1 VIIDLMPNRAGLKPV
16 PQAFADLVRAETTRR
31 GILLIVDEVITLRLG
46 LSGLHGR
53 YGITPDLVTM
63 GKIIGGGF
71 AVGAW
76 GGPADVMGVLDPRR
90 AGNVP
95 HAGTFSANPVTCAAG
110 LAALDLLDQAAID
123 RINAHGDR
131 LREAVAAMGYHVAGS
146 GSLFRLLDI
155 LGDYDAWWRLYN
167 AGVLVATNGLCSL
180 STVMTEAD
188 VEEIAARFAAA
199 RE

>member
-1 VIIDLMPNRAGLKPV
+1 MA
-16 PQAFADLVRAETTRR
+16 
-31 GILLIVDEVITLRLG
+31 
-46 LSGLHGR
+46 
-53 YGITPDLVTM
+53 
-63 GKIIGGGF
+63 
-71 AVGAW
+71 
-76 GGPADVMGVLDPRR
+76 VLDPRV

-110 LAALDLLDQAAID
+110 LAALDLLDQPAMD

-131 LREAVAAMGYHVAGS
+131 LRGAVAAMGYNVG
-146 GSLFRLLDI
+146 GLRLAVPAADV

-167 AGVLVATNGLCSL
+167 GGLLVATNGLCSL

-188 VEEIAARFAAA
+188 IEEIAARFAAA

>member
-1 VIIDLMPNRAGLKPV
+1 
-16 PQAFADLVRAETTRR
+16 
-31 GILLIVDEVITLRLG
+31 
-46 LSGLHGR
+46 
-53 YGITPDLVTM
+53 
-63 GKIIGGGF
+63 
-71 AVGAW
+71 
-76 GGPADVMGVLDPRR
+76 MGVLDPRR

-110 LAALDLLDQAAID
+110 LAALDLLDRAAID
-123 RINAHGDR
+123 RINAQGDR
-131 LREAVAAMGYHVAGS
+131 LREAVAALGYDVAGS

-167 AGVLVATNGLCSL
+167 AGLLVATNGLCSL
-180 STVMTEAD
+180 STVMTDGD

>member
-1 VIIDLMPNRAGLKPV
+1 
-16 PQAFADLVRAETTRR
+16 
-31 GILLIVDEVITLRLG
+31 
-46 LSGLHGR
+46 
-53 YGITPDLVTM
+53 M

-123 RINAHGDR
+123 RINALGDR
-131 LREAVAAMGYHVAGS
+131 LREQRGGAGLRGRTAPARCS
-146 GSLFRLLDI
+146 GCPTS
-155 LGDYDAWWRLYN
+155 W
-167 AGVLVATNGLCSL
+167 AT
-180 STVMTEAD
+180 STPGGGSTAP
-188 VEEIAARFAAA
+188 AS
-199 RE
+199 

>member
-1 VIIDLMPNRAGLKPV
+1 
-16 PQAFADLVRAETTRR
+16 
-31 GILLIVDEVITLRLG
+31 
-46 LSGLHGR
+46 
-53 YGITPDLVTM
+53 M

-76 GGPADVMGVLDPRR
+76 GGPADIMAVLDPRV

-110 LAALDLLDQAAID
+110 LAALDLLDQPAID

-131 LREAVAAMGYHVAGS
+131 LREAVAAMGYNVAGS

-199 RE
+199 RERDVSAPLTTTRRVCDRVP